1 MTIRE
6 AAPADAEQ
14 IIAHIQRVA
23 SEPERTIL
31 LGPGEFTLTAA
42 QEREVLSEYGAADN
56 AVSLVVEVDGGIVA
70 VLSCSGGKRQATRHS
85 ASFGM
90 SVAQEWRNKG
100 VGTAL
105 LGRLVEWAEDSGII
119 RRLDLEVWAHNAAAL
134 HLYRKFGFVEEG
146 RRREAYFLNGRFV
159 DGILMARRLQLSGAG
174 ACPSRTVR
182 RPEQSEAEGHVR
194 PPAPKLPGDEE

>member
-56 AVSLVVEVDGGIVA
+56 AVYLVVEVDGGIVA
-70 VLSCSGGKRQATRHS
+70 VLSCSGGKRRAARHS

-100 VGTAL
+100 IGTAL

-159 DGILMARRLQLSGAG
+159 DGILMARRL
-174 ACPSRTVR
+174 
-182 RPEQSEAEGHVR
+182 
-194 PPAPKLPGDEE
+194 